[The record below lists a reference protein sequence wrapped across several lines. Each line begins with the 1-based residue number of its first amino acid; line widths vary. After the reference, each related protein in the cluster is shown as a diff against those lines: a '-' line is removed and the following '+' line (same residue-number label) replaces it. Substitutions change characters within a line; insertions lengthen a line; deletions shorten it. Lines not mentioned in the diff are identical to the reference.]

1 LDKFLHHRCEPVGS
15 NSLEPTIK
23 LKPTQE
29 SQESSQEDLDPL
41 KSCFK
46 NLDLV
51 RFLVQSRTSRENCKV
66 FYEEQNLHSNS
77 TCLTNA
83 ATSLFKTSPSNPKPT
98 KAYIN

>member
-1 LDKFLHHRCEPVGS
+1 MGS

-46 NLDLV
+46 TLDSV
-51 RFLVQSRTSRENCKV
+51 RTNAFDKFLVQSRTSRGNWKV
-66 FYEEQNLHSNS
+66 FYEEQKLYSRS
-77 TCLTNA
+77 TCLANA
-83 ATSLFKTSPSNPKPT
+83 AISLFKTSQWNPKPT